1 MHGYYTRK
9 RWLLLE
15 FQNGDTF
22 HVTSTIQR
30 YMDITIIKRLA
41 MVKDLCERDKQA
53 KVCCRINSAIMIGK
67 LCDIGYLSLGTKHKL
82 EKTRVNCSAY
92 DKD

>member
-15 FQNGDTF
+15 FQNGDIF

-30 YMDITIIKRLA
+30 A